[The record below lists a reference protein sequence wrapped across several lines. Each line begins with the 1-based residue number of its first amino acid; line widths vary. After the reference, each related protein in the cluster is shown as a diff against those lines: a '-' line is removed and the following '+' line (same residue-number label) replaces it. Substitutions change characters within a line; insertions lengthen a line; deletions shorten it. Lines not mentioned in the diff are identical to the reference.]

1 MPASKLSLLL
11 PNACATACS
20 SLESPSA
27 RAGCQPSET
36 ATTNAA
42 INVKTCKYRRSLH
55 FMICLLTKCGAVRP
69 RDVLR
74 FSSLPCLPSTNPI
87 SEQLRGGCSD
97 RRCGHVEPSFFGN
110 EEAGARAG
118 GRADRA
124 FQRVTIRILL
134 PHDVDPPLSA
144 DDVEALALRVEE
156 NVVGVF
162 PDRLLGH
169 DLSRIDVVYEQH
181 RGLACSDEQPPA
193 RLIERHW
200 IIGIRPG
207 NAPSRD
213 NQAFLAIHHRDVV
226 RRRHV
231 DEDPRPARLQLEGFR
246 MSGKPDIARRVT
258 GRGIERAQRALSVS
272 DVHLTRAGVV
282 ADVVGIIKPLDALDA
297 RERSPVQDIDA
308 VGAAVRDIDAI
319 ELGQIENPLR
329 LAESGDASFAATR
342 PYVDDFQRVIAEG
355 GDEKPLLLQ
364 VNPEVVDAPLHGR
377 QAYGRS
383 RLEHICRLRPGGQ
396 NKRQEWYQNQL
407 ALRFHFVAPF
417 SAQCQSQS
425 QPQLPDGL
433 VSVVSPA
440 NTDIERKT
448 VPEAPDCA
456 DEPRGGPR
464 AAERLLAEHF
474 GDRAHR
480 PGMRAFEDGAQ
491 EKVGLVLARPRES
504 RIEMNR

>member
-1 MPASKLSLLL
+1 
-11 PNACATACS
+11 
-20 SLESPSA
+20 
-27 RAGCQPSET
+27 
-36 ATTNAA
+36 
-42 INVKTCKYRRSLH
+42 
-55 FMICLLTKCGAVRP
+55 
-69 RDVLR
+69 
-74 FSSLPCLPSTNPI
+74 
-87 SEQLRGGCSD
+87 
-97 RRCGHVEPSFFGN
+97 
-110 EEAGARAG
+110 
-118 GRADRA
+118 
-124 FQRVTIRILL
+124 
-134 PHDVDPPLSA
+134 
-144 DDVEALALRVEE
+144 
-156 NVVGVF
+156 
-162 PDRLLGH
+162 
-169 DLSRIDVVYEQH
+169 
-181 RGLACSDEQPPA
+181 
-193 RLIERHW
+193 
-200 IIGIRPG
+200 
-207 NAPSRD
+207 
-213 NQAFLAIHHRDVV
+213 
-226 RRRHV
+226 
-231 DEDPRPARLQLEGFR
+231 

-308 VGAAVRDIDAI
+308 VGAAVRDIDAT

-407 ALRFHFVAPF
+407 AFRFHFVAPF

-464 AAERLLAEHF
+464 AAGRLLAEHF

-504 RIEMNR
+504 RIEMHRYRFGALGYDAGDGKTRSLLPIYGRKQQPVFRRNARPGRVLQYALPQHLLDENPVVDDRAARLARLAVERDLALPLNHQFAIPLQAEVADHGRSDRYPFRALAPPANGTQLQLEFALLRNVGVR